1 MHQTRR
7 ATDRSASWPT
17 TRRATAL
24 ALTLAACGMPAAAG
38 VPIGNNPLYLVSG
51 KANLLVILDNSNS
64 MDEDASGAAVG
75 SNSPDSK
82 SEIARGVVRNLT
94 TTYKNRVNL
103 GLMRYKQNTPAD
115 NYLHNSPYDAS
126 YDPATYDP
134 SWTGARD
141 SATHKRFRMPNVS
154 SPGEYI
160 YYNVALPFYAGSS
173 QGNRFCYSPSANAF
187 NNGED
192 PSSGPWDTYRCF
204 PTKTGTS
211 NALPTWNNATSE
223 AAQGYS
229 GGGNSY
235 TFHPTDSDFA
245 QGILDFGK
253 LMSWNVVGR
262 TWLRNESPGR
272 GYLEVP
278 IKALDTTQGNTIKTK
293 LACNIPGDPSPCTSS
308 GIKNAGLTPL
318 EGTLYTAKDYFK
330 GGDGSWS
337 NTSEGYTASCYP
349 LPNSCGKD
357 FVILLTDGLP
367 STDKNGALVAVPS
380 TAIAQTAAAAAA
392 LKAAGIE
399 TYVIGFALP
408 FGTDPTT
415 LDAIAAAGGT
425 GTAYSADNTASLEAA
440 FKSIFD
446 DVFRKTSAFGAVSQN
461 STAINDGS
469 RVYQGRFDSTD
480 WSGELEAL
488 KPKQDGTMVSQWSTN
503 DAGRFAAP
511 STRKVF
517 TYKPGSGGVAFKL
530 LSDLDATQQG
540 LLATGSCGGA
550 LGTGSACAQ
559 ARIDWMRGDTTNEES
574 TGPLRK
580 RTRVLGDIISSSPY
594 YVADTRTLYVGA
606 NDGMLHAFDA
616 DTGNELFAYVPNGV
630 MDRLY
635 KLTSPVYSHEYFVD
649 GEVTV
654 STRAETPGKNILV
667 GTLGRGGKTLF
678 ALDVSSPASFAATKV
693 LWEYSEADLGVS
705 LGKPFVAK
713 LNNGKTA
720 VLVGNGYNG
729 ASERAVLFIID
740 IETGALIRKLDTQA
754 GSSSASNGLA
764 SARGWDRDADGTLDI
779 AYAGDRLGNVW
790 KWDLSASNSA
800 VWAPAFG
807 TAAAPQPLFVA
818 TDAYSVRQPITG
830 GISVGLNTRKGDPNF
845 GKIFV
850 FVGTGQY
857 LISTDVTDKAV
868 QTWYGLVDDGTQ
880 ISDRTTLKSRY
891 ITAEAVVS
899 GSTARTFSTATAGD
913 MAGKRGWM
921 IDLVPSDGI
930 ANGER
935 IVSDNKFLGSVLV
948 ATSIVPTN
956 DICVPGGGGFLNAI
970 DPFSG
975 ASTRSAFFDANKDG
989 SFTLDDALTV
999 AGKKV
1004 VIGSISPDNNLPSEA
1019 ILIGNRLI
1027 ASGTSGQI
1035 RSVGA
1040 NNPIRTGRIAWREI
1054 VRQN

>member
-1 MHQTRR
+1 MKPYQPALPPSAE
-7 ATDRSASWPT
+7 ATDMHPT
-17 TRRATAL
+17 SRTNNRCTARRATAL
-24 ALTLAACGMPAAAG
+24 ALTLAACWLPATAG

-75 SNSPDSK
+75 SNSPNSK

-103 GLMRYKQNTPAD
+103 GLMSYKQNSPSD
-115 NYLHNSPYDAS
+115 NFLHNSPYDAS

-154 SPGEYI
+154 SPGEYV

-173 QGNRFCYSPSANAF
+173 QGNRFCYSTTANAF
-187 NNGED
+187 NNGEN
-192 PSSGPWDTYRCF
+192 PASGPWDTYRCF
-204 PTKTGTS
+204 PTKTGVS
-211 NALPTWNNATSE
+211 NTLPTWGNATSE

-229 GGGNSY
+229 GGANSY

-253 LMSWNVVGR
+253 MMSWNVVSR
-262 TWLRNESPGR
+262 TWLRNDSPGR

-278 IKALDTTQGNTIKTK
+278 IKPLDTTQGTKIKDK
-293 LACNIPGDPSPCTSS
+293 LACNIPGTPTPCTSS

-330 GGDGSWS
+330 GGGGSWTD
-337 NTSEGYTASCYP
+337 TSEGYTASCYP

-511 STRKVF
+511 SARKVF
-517 TYKPGSGGVAFKL
+517 TYKPGSGGVAFKVL
-530 LSDLDATQQG
+530 TDLDATQQG

-550 LGTGSACAQ
+550 LGTGAACAQ
-559 ARIDWMRGDTTNEES
+559 ARIDWMRGDTTNEEA

-594 YVADTRTLYVGA
+594 YVSDTRTLYVGA

-616 DTGNELFAYVPNGV
+616 DTGNELFAYVPNAL
-630 MDRLY
+630 MDRL
-635 KLTSPVYSHEYFVD
+635 
-649 GEVTV
+649 
-654 STRAETPGKNILV
+654 
-667 GTLGRGGKTLF
+667 
-678 ALDVSSPASFAATKV
+678 
-693 LWEYSEADLGVS
+693 
-705 LGKPFVAK
+705 
-713 LNNGKTA
+713 
-720 VLVGNGYNG
+720 
-729 ASERAVLFIID
+729 ERAVSQLEAFNAD
-740 IETGALIRKLDTQA
+740 VAHELRTPLAALQAQWDTAQLEAARAGHAPTPAQA
-754 GSSSASNGLA
+754 KVGEGLA
-764 SARGWDRDADGTLDI
+764 RLSRLVTQMLALARLEHLD
-779 AYAGDRLGNVW
+779 
-790 KWDLSASNSA
+790 
-800 VWAPAFG
+800 APAQRAAIDWSTLVEQLFG
-807 TAAAPQPLFVA
+807 ELLPLA
-818 TDAYSVRQPITG
+818 ETRQAELECQWPPRGEPPLLVHGDSALLTLMLRNLLDNALRHSPPRG
-830 GISVGLNTRKGDPNF
+830 RRCRK
-845 GKIFV
+845 
-850 FVGTGQY
+850 
-857 LISTDVTDKAV
+857 
-868 QTWYGLVDDGTQ
+868 
-880 ISDRTTLKSRY
+880 RSR
-891 ITAEAVVS
+891 S
-899 GSTARTFSTATAGD
+899 CSRRPATAHTPPD
-913 MAGKRGWM
+913 W
-921 IDLVPSDGI
+921 
-930 ANGER
+930 
-935 IVSDNKFLGSVLV
+935 
-948 ATSIVPTN
+948 
-956 DICVPGGGGFLNAI
+956 
-970 DPFSG
+970 
-975 ASTRSAFFDANKDG
+975 RSANVRCRRDG
-989 SFTLDDALTV
+989 RHT
-999 AGKKV
+999 
-1004 VIGSISPDNNLPSEA
+1004 
-1019 ILIGNRLI
+1019 R
-1027 ASGTSGQI
+1027 
-1035 RSVGA
+1035 RS
-1040 NNPIRTGRIAWREI
+1040 RRECRGRPARRE
-1054 VRQN
+1054 R